1 MGALGAGVAFAL
13 LVVVTPG
20 CKSSPVGNAGVL
32 ATLDLQLLPE
42 DTVEQ
47 PLQPLPVWLER
58 RFGGNNL
65 FAKNTNDSRLKIR
78 LLSAESPVHQAFVGL
93 PTDAINRPDA
103 GDGPLPVMRLQR
115 PAATISMVGL
125 DGRKPMGIAQARF
138 DPAFLRA
145 LEAAD
150 SSVTLDE
157 ALWLALLGLDAEAVN
172 RYARFASPASAA
184 AMIQLRQQNIL
195 VSTLTKL
202 DAAGLRFSAER
213 WLQLDE
219 AGLTAEEALDLRNRG
234 VRADPVAM
242 LIAAREAGSAQAEA
256 GSAQARNQAR
266 TQAAPGPVPAPAAP
280 AAFGGVPLE
289 PARLRLPPTPV
300 SSAPQAARAP
310 APVAA
315 GGEPASPAVANAGQE
330 TAPAQVQPP
339 VSAEAPA
346 PVESPALTATPA
358 SASASASASNAAPTP
373 APTRVPAQVSA
384 AGPAPIATPTPT
396 PTPVA
401 GVAAAP
407 APVAS
412 GAASQAGAAA
422 ASAPA
427 GEGDAMVGPAGEIAG
442 VPARYAE
449 LMQRLGYTGEEQ
461 LQALFAARVEPRSVR
476 DFLDAGHN
484 PTAEELIAARRLGV
498 DGAVALSLA
507 GAGYTFN
514 LVEVLELAREGV
526 DVNYALGLVDARY
539 PPLSKDQL
547 LDLKRRGVTPEQVR
561 AIRSR

>member
-20 CKSSPVGNAGVL
+20 CKSSPVGNAGVP

-242 LIAAREAGSAQAEA
+242 LIAAREAGSAEAEA
-256 GSAQARNQAR
+256 GSAQARNDAR
-266 TQAAPGPVPAPAAP
+266 TQAASGPVPAP

-310 APVAA
+310 ASVPA

-330 TAPAQVQPP
+330 TAPSQVQAPAQVQ
-339 VSAEAPA
+339 VQAPA
-346 PVESPALTATPA
+346 PAPAPALTATPA
-358 SASASASASNAAPTP
+358 PASNVAPTP
-373 APTRVPAQVSA
+373 APTRAPAQASA
-384 AGPAPIATPTPT
+384 TGPVPTPI
-396 PTPVA
+396 PVA

-407 APVAS
+407 ASVAS
-412 GAASQAGAAA
+412 GAASQVGTAA

-427 GEGDAMVGPAGEIAG
+427 GEGDAMAGPAGEIAG

>member
-256 GSAQARNQAR
+256 GSAQARNDAR
-266 TQAAPGPVPAPAAP
+266 TQAASGPVPAP

-310 APVAA
+310 ASVPA
-315 GGEPASPAVANAGQE
+315 GGEPASPAVANAGQAPAPAPSQVQ
-330 TAPAQVQPP
+330 APAQVQ
-339 VSAEAPA
+339 VQVQAPA
-346 PVESPALTATPA
+346 PAPALTATPA
-358 SASASASASNAAPTP
+358 PASNVAPTP
-373 APTRVPAQVSA
+373 APTRAPAQASA
-384 AGPAPIATPTPT
+384 TGPVPTPI
-396 PTPVA
+396 PVA

-407 APVAS
+407 ASVAS
-412 GAASQAGAAA
+412 GAASQAGTAA

>member
-157 ALWLALLGLDAEAVN
+157 ALWLALLGLDAEAVS

-184 AMIQLRQQNIL
+184 AMIQLRQQNIR

-219 AGLTAEEALDLRNRG
+219 AGLTPEEALDLRNRG

-242 LIAAREAGSAQAEA
+242 LIAAREAGSAEAEA
-256 GSAQARNQAR
+256 GSAQARNDAR
-266 TQAAPGPVPAPAAP
+266 TQAASGPVPAP

-310 APVAA
+310 ASVPA
-315 GGEPASPAVANAGQE
+315 GGEPASPAVANAGQAPAPAPAPAPSQVQ
-330 TAPAQVQPP
+330 APAQVQ
-339 VSAEAPA
+339 VQAPA
-346 PVESPALTATPA
+346 PAPAPALTATPA
-358 SASASASASNAAPTP
+358 PASNVAPTP
-373 APTRVPAQVSA
+373 APTRAPAQASA
-384 AGPAPIATPTPT
+384 TGPVPTPI
-396 PTPVA
+396 PVA

-407 APVAS
+407 ASVAS
-412 GAASQAGAAA
+412 GAASQVGTAA

-427 GEGDAMVGPAGEIAG
+427 GEGDAMAGPAGEIAG